1 MKVWSTYHYLLIN
14 HHHNS
19 CICTSKIWCM
29 TDITNSFMLNGN
41 KCRDIWLFQ
50 VLRESDIEYSA
61 LKKSFITPFLIL
73 REMCHWGRN
82 GKKLGSR
89 NLWKEMQNDLPTRY
103 RPNETVTVNSQSKIK
118 RRGLWSFIPPSC
130 NNNHWWILQEGES
143 SSSYLYINLCLPIS
157 NGQF

>member
-29 TDITNSFMLNGN
+29 TGIINSFMVNGN
-41 KCRDIWLFQ
+41 KCRDIWLFY

-61 LKKSFITPFLIL
+61 LNKSFITPFLIL
-73 REMCHWGRN
+73 REMYHWRSNRN
-82 GKKLGSR
+82 KLGSR
-89 NLWKEMQNDLPTRY
+89 NLWKEMQNDLPTGY
-103 RPNETVTVNSQSKIK
+103 RVHETLTVNSQAQIK
-118 RRGLWSFIPPSC
+118 QRGSWSFTLPC
-130 NNNHWWILQEGES
+130 WNNSYWWILQEGAAS
-143 SSSYLYINLCLPIS
+143 SSFVYTKLCPPIS